1 MHSEISDA
9 VIQRAD
15 YRCAWCGCKLM
26 LSGVVCKLDA
36 SENDSAIVASCA
48 ECAREYAK
56 WWPAGHVYSVAS
68 AKRFLGRCART
79 GSGPFVD
86 YLEGKVRGRGY
97 LLPFNTALARVE
109 AQRNTPLMMWRMK
122 VA

>member
-1 MHSEISDA
+1 MGQTLCD
-9 VIQRAD
+9 VILRRAD
-15 YRCAWCGCKLM
+15 YRCAWCGSKLM

-36 SENDSAIVASCA
+36 SENDSAMVASCA

-56 WWPAGHVYSVAS
+56 WWPAGQSYLVEN
-68 AKRFLGRCART
+68 AKRFLGRCSRT
-79 GSGPFVD
+79 GSSPFVD
-86 YLEGKVRGRGY
+86 YLEGKTAGRGY

-109 AQRNTPLMMWRMK
+109 AQRNALLDLRRK

>member
-1 MHSEISDA
+1 MHSEISGA

-26 LSGVVCKLDA
+26 LSGVVCRLDVL
-36 SENDSAIVASCA
+36 ENDSSFVASCR
-48 ECAREYAK
+48 ECAGEYAK
-56 WWPAGHVYSVAS
+56 HWPMNHAYSVEN
-68 AKRFLGRCART
+68 AKRFLGRCSRT

-86 YLEGKVRGRGY
+86 YLEGKTKGRGY

-109 AQRNTPLMMWRMK
+109 AQRKAPLDLRRK